1 MYIFFYFKR
10 VNIIYIR
17 FSIINERDGNSN
29 KLLKGNSPN
38 GSVETEKSE
47 IKRDDP

>member
-17 FSIINERDGNSN
+17 FSIIKRDGSSN